1 LAPELCN
8 QLHLEKWSRYR
19 HAGGGLEMKSKQRA
33 CLMAMPGPRC
43 PLGPLPLWAARPV
56 LAPLALL
63 EAQLL
68 TALMPLHVDQPR
80 QWQLA

>member
-19 HAGGGLEMKSKQRA
+19 HAGGGLEMKSKQQA
-33 CLMAMPGPRC
+33 CLMVMPGPRC

-68 TALMPLHVDQPR
+68 TALTPLHVDQPR
-80 QWQLA
+80 KWQLA